1 MKMFNLP
8 ACTPLFNIC
17 VFCLLQRVEF
27 ELQKLLVEDETES
40 EETWSVTWK
49 NKRDPVI
56 TTCGQ
61 RHSYLQ
67 NKKIYKLPR
76 ALSNPVQMAE
86 MTLPGSLQQC
96 EHTTPYFVIE
106 RWTL

>member
-1 MKMFNLP
+1 MK
-8 ACTPLFNIC
+8 
-17 VFCLLQRVEF
+17 QS
-27 ELQKLLVEDETES
+27 QKRHGPSPGKT
-40 EETWSVTWK
+40 
-49 NKRDPVI
+49 RDPVI